1 MVCAC
6 SWERKKVADNHAWW
20 RLVGPQTS
28 NRWWACKIDLRRFQG
43 NTRTLYDHRNL
54 LLGGFAADNT
64 HVMQLRCL
72 LMGVDD
78 AHVRP
83 VRAALN
89 MIGLRC
95 EYVTYST
102 GSDRVQKGRYEAII
116 LMYDGTPAAGE
127 MVQRIRSG
135 VSNRDS
141 VIFLMSTPSSQETA
155 FRVRANF
162 FISPP
167 ITEQSVITT
176 FKAAY
181 GLLVRSRSRWHREPV
196 NGNAFLNLGLIKNVP
211 AAILNLSQ
219 GGMSLKCAQLLRQ
232 QQLVLAR
239 FGLPGTDELVCV
251 SAQVVWTRT
260 DGTVGLRFS
269 DIPEPISKALRNWVE
284 EKLELAKV
292 YATFRERTGTGAQLA
307 VTH

>member
-1 MVCAC
+1 V
-6 SWERKKVADNHAWW
+6 
-20 RLVGPQTS
+20 
-28 NRWWACKIDLRRFQG
+28 
-43 NTRTLYDHRNL
+43 YDHRNL
-54 LLGGFAADNT
+54 LLNSVAADNIP
-64 HVMQLRCL
+64 VMQLRCL
-72 LMGVDD
+72 LVGVDD
-78 AHVRP
+78 VHVRP
-83 VRAALN
+83 IRAALN
-89 MIGLRC
+89 TIGVRC

-102 GSDRVQKGRYEAII
+102 GADRVLKGRYEAIV
-116 LMYDGTPAAGE
+116 LMYDGSPAAGE

-141 VIFLMSTPSSQETA
+141 VIFLMSTPSSQQTA

-211 AAILNLSQ
+211 AAIVNLSQ
-219 GGMSLKCAQLLRQ
+219 GGMSIKCSQLLRQ

-239 FGLPGTDELVCV
+239 FGLPGTDELLCV
-251 SAQVVWTRT
+251 SAQVVWTRA
-260 DGTVGLRFS
+260 DGTVGLRFN
-269 DIPEPISKALRNWVE
+269 DVPEPTVKALRNWVE
-284 EKLELAKV
+284 DRLELAKV
-292 YATFRERTGTGAQLA
+292 YATFREKTAPGVPLA
-307 VTH
+307 VTK

>member
-1 MVCAC
+1 
-6 SWERKKVADNHAWW
+6 
-20 RLVGPQTS
+20 
-28 NRWWACKIDLRRFQG
+28 
-43 NTRTLYDHRNL
+43 
-54 LLGGFAADNT
+54 
-64 HVMQLRCL
+64 MQLRCL
-72 LMGVDD
+72 LVGLDETV
-78 AHVRP
+78 VRP

-89 MIGLRC
+89 TIGVRC

-102 GSDRVQKGRYEAII
+102 GVDRVQKGRYEAIV
-116 LMYDGTPAAGE
+116 LMYDGSPVAAE

-141 VIFLMSTPSSQETA
+141 VIFLMSTPSSQESA

-162 FISPP
+162 FMSPP

-181 GLLVRSRSRWHREPV
+181 GLLVRSRSRWHREEV
-196 NGNAFLNLGLIKNVP
+196 NGQAFLNLGLIKNVP
-211 AAILNLSQ
+211 ATIVNLSQ
-219 GGMSLKCAQLLRQ
+219 GGMAVKCAQLLRQ

-239 FGLPGTDELVCV
+239 FGLPGTDELLCV
-251 SAQVVWTRT
+251 SAQVVWTRA

-269 DIPEPISKALRNWVE
+269 DVPEPTAKVLRNWVE

-292 YATFRERTGTGAQLA
+292 YASFRERTQASPAMALTK
-307 VTH
+307 